1 MDRRQALR
9 RLGTGLLGLCGC
21 AGLPTYLATLEAGT
35 IELRRDEVES
45 GFGAGNAV
53 RIRASGLEEEIALL
67 RLGDGSL
74 RALGTTCTHLGCQ
87 VRPGGEFLVCPC
99 HGSTFDRQGAV
110 VRGPAQRPLTSYP
123 VAVSE
128 DRITIHTSAS

>member
-1 MDRRQALR
+1 MDRRQALG

-21 AGLPTYLATLEAGT
+21 AGLPTYLATLEGGT

-45 GFGAGNAV
+45 GFGDGSAV
-53 RIRASGLEEEIALL
+53 RVRASGLEEEIALL

>member
-1 MDRRQALR
+1 MDRRQALG

-21 AGLPTYLATLEAGT
+21 AGLPTHLATLEGGT

-45 GFGAGNAV
+45 GFGEGSAV

-110 VRGPAQRPLTSYP
+110 VRGPAQRPLTSYR

-128 DRITIHTSAS
+128 DRITIHTSAR